1 MTEIFA
7 SAPLGEWRARLES
20 FDGQWSVAQD
30 TLEVVADPQVEANGL
45 LGETTTS
52 DGVPF
57 QLVTT
62 PVQFAGVPSAPK
74 RGPEFNEHCEE
85 ILAGID
91 CSADEMM
98 ELKVAGVVA

>member
-1 MTEIFA
+1 MVGGAGHAGGRRPIPRSRRTA
-7 SAPLGEWRARLES
+7 Y
-20 FDGQWSVAQD
+20 
-30 TLEVVADPQVEANGL
+30 

-62 PVQFAGVPSAPK
+62 PVQFAGAPAPPK
-74 RGPEFNEHCEE
+74 RAPEFNEHCEE